1 MVERACNIVKRDSKK
16 GKHPMD
22 DSDETPVPKRRSK
35 GSDLLR
41 RYPVGS
47 STSPDIEN
55 PETVAEHQKA
65 MNNELEKTRPRDS
78 ILLPLMKS
86 TFGARRMFVL
96 SDAISVA
103 AILKEYRALS
113 RPAVVCAITL

>member
-1 MVERACNIVKRDSKK
+1 
-16 GKHPMD
+16 
-22 DSDETPVPKRRSK
+22 
-35 GSDLLR
+35 
-41 RYPVGS
+41 
-47 STSPDIEN
+47 
-55 PETVAEHQKA
+55 

-113 RPAVVCAITL
+113 RPAVVCAITP